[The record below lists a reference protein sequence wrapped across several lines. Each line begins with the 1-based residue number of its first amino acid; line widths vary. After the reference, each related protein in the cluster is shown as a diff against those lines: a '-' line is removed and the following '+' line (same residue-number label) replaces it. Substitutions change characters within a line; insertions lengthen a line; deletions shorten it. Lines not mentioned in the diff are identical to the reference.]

1 MLDLAPD
8 FLMASGKLQVLCYK
22 ADIEAALRTAGMG
35 GFQLLDLHDFPGQG
49 TALVGV
55 LDPFWDP
62 KPYVNAAEFSQ
73 FCNATV
79 PLVRMEKRVF
89 KNSETFKFSLEIAH
103 YDNYDFRDVSVW
115 WRLKDEFGRVKV
127 SGQKSGV
134 DIKAGGVQVI
144 GDNSVELR
152 LVDKAQR
159 LRLEAGIGDTSFVNS
174 WNIWVYPEHKITYP
188 RDILLTN
195 KLDEFALGR
204 LKAGGKVLLMLPP
217 GEVKTDVKLGFSTIF
232 WNTAW
237 TGGQPPHTM
246 GILCNPKHPA
256 LAGFP
261 TESHSD
267 WQWWYLLKYAATMEM
282 DDLPAGLRPIVQ
294 VVPDWFNP
302 KRLGLLFEAKV
313 NGGKLMVCSMD
324 LEKDIHSRPVA
335 VQLRRSIFAYMSG
348 AGFDPK
354 TELSVSDITDLL
366 REPAK

>member
-1 MLDLAPD
+1 
-8 FLMASGKLQVLCYK
+8 
-22 ADIEAALRTAGMG
+22 
-35 GFQLLDLHDFPGQG
+35 
-49 TALVGV
+49 
-55 LDPFWDP
+55 
-62 KPYVNAAEFSQ
+62 
-73 FCNATV
+73 
-79 PLVRMEKRVF
+79 
-89 KNSETFKFSLEIAH
+89 
-103 YDNYDFRDVSVW
+103 
-115 WRLKDEFGRVKV
+115 
-127 SGQKSGV
+127 
-134 DIKAGGVQVI
+134 
-144 GDNSVELR
+144 
-152 LVDKAQR
+152 
-159 LRLEAGIGDTSFVNS
+159 
-174 WNIWVYPEHKITYP
+174 
-188 RDILLTN
+188 
-195 KLDEFALGR
+195 
-204 LKAGGKVLLMLPP
+204 
-217 GEVKTDVKLGFSTIF
+217 
-232 WNTAW
+232 
-237 TGGQPPHTM
+237 M